1 MAIVNVDY
9 SEFETLKNRVKELEE
24 TVKEKD
30 KVIASLKDGSRV
42 IIRKELQI
50 EYERFSDPFRRMHD
64 SATDPLYSQDEKP
77 IRTVETS
84 ESYVG
89 FEDVR
94 LKVEEHMK
102 DEVKRSIQQRDE
114 SRARY
119 DSSVQKYNE
128 KEKKLDAKEQSLK
141 DKYAKK
147 EADLISEYKEKGK
160 ALEAD
165 YLAKGKAYK
174 QQLDA
179 DYKIYMKKAGRL
191 PYICE
196 SAKEA
201 LSLLNANRFFKPK
214 GVESILE
221 KIIQK
226 CEELANG
233 QNTERNQ

>member
-30 KVIASLKDGSRV
+30 KTIASLKDGSRV
-42 IIRKELQI
+42 IIRKEVQI
-50 EYERFSDPFRRMHD
+50 EYERYIDSIRRMHGFD
-64 SATDPLYSQDEKP
+64 QDPLYSQDEKP
-77 IRTVETS
+77 RRTVETS

-94 LKVEEHMK
+94 LKVEERMK
-102 DEVKRSIQQRDE
+102 DEVNRSIKQRDE
-114 SRARY
+114 SRESY
-119 DSSVQKYNE
+119 ESIVQRYNE
-128 KEKKLDAKEQSLK
+128 KEKKLDDKEKSLK
-141 DKYAKK
+141 DEYAQK

-174 QQLDA
+174 RQLEA
-179 DYKIYMKKAGRL
+179 DYNNYIKKAARL
-191 PYICE
+191 LFINKN
-196 SAKEA
+196 AKEA

-226 CEELANG
+226 CED
-233 QNTERNQ
+233 

>member
-1 MAIVNVDY
+1 MAVVNVDY

-30 KVIASLKDGSRV
+30 KTIASLKDGSRV
-42 IIRKELQI
+42 IIRKEVQI
-50 EYERFSDPFRRMHD
+50 EYESSSDPFCRMRGID
-64 SATDPLYSQDEKP
+64 KDPLYSQDEKP
-77 IRTVETS
+77 RRTVETS
-84 ESYVG
+84 ESYIG

-102 DEVKRSIQQRDE
+102 EEVKRSIQQRDE
-114 SRARY
+114 SRANY
-119 DSSVQKYNE
+119 DSSVQRYNK
-128 KEKKLDAKEQSLK
+128 KEKKLDDKEKSLE
-141 DKYAKK
+141 DMYAQK

-174 QQLDA
+174 QQLEA

-191 PYICE
+191 PSINQ

-214 GVESILE
+214 GVESILA

-226 CEELANG
+226 CE
-233 QNTERNQ
+233 Q

>member
-30 KVIASLKDGSRV
+30 KTIASLKDGSRV
-42 IIRKELQI
+42 IIRKEVQI
-50 EYERFSDPFRRMHD
+50 EYERFSDPFRRMGVID
-64 SATDPLYSQDEKP
+64 NDPLYSQDEKP
-77 IRTVETS
+77 RRTVETS
-84 ESYVG
+84 ESYLG

-94 LKVEEHMK
+94 LKVEERMK
-102 DEVKRSIQQRDE
+102 DEVNRSIKQRDE
-114 SRARY
+114 SRASY
-119 DSSVQKYNE
+119 ESSVQKYNK
-128 KEKKLDAKEQSLK
+128 KEKKLDDKEKSLE
-141 DKYAKK
+141 DMYAQK

-174 QQLDA
+174 RQLEA
-179 DYKIYMKKAGRL
+179 DYNNYIKKAGRL
-191 PYICE
+191 PSINQ

-214 GVESILE
+214 GVESILA

-226 CEELANG
+226 CED
-233 QNTERNQ
+233 

>member
-30 KVIASLKDGSRV
+30 KTIASLKDGSRV
-42 IIRKELQI
+42 IIRKEVQI
-50 EYERFSDPFRRMHD
+50 EYERFRDPFRRMGVID
-64 SATDPLYSQDEKP
+64 NDPLYSQDEKP
-77 IRTVETS
+77 RRTVETS
-84 ESYVG
+84 ESYLG

-94 LKVEEHMK
+94 LKVEERMK
-102 DEVKRSIQQRDE
+102 DEVNRSIKQRDE
-114 SRARY
+114 SRANY
-119 DSSVQKYNE
+119 ESSVQRYNE
-128 KEKKLDAKEQSLK
+128 KEKKLDAKKKSLESM
-141 DKYAKK
+141 YAQK

-179 DYKIYMKKAGRL
+179 DYNYYIKKAGRL
-191 PYICE
+191 LSISD
-196 SAKEA
+196 SAREA

-214 GVESILE
+214 GVESILAQ
-221 KIIQK
+221 IIQK
-226 CEELANG
+226 CE
-233 QNTERNQ
+233 Q

>member
-30 KVIASLKDGSRV
+30 KTITSLKDGSRV
-42 IIRKELQI
+42 IIRKEVQI
-50 EYERFSDPFRRMHD
+50 EYERFSDTFCRMRGIDKDPF
-64 SATDPLYSQDEKP
+64 YSQDEKP
-77 IRTVETS
+77 RRTVETS

-114 SRARY
+114 SRANY
-119 DSSVQKYNE
+119 DSSVQRYNE
-128 KEKKLDAKEQSLK
+128 KEKKLDAKEKSLE

-147 EADLISEYKEKGK
+147 EANLISEYKEKGK

-165 YLAKGKAYK
+165 YLAEGKAYK

-179 DYKIYMKKAGRL
+179 DYKISMKKANRL
-191 PYICE
+191 PSIKE

-214 GVESILE
+214 GVESILS

-226 CEELANG
+226 CEG
-233 QNTERNQ
+233 

>member
-30 KVIASLKDGSRV
+30 KTIASLKDGSRV
-42 IIRKELQI
+42 IIRKEVQI
-50 EYERFSDPFRRMHD
+50 EYETLSEQILRMHGID
-64 SATDPLYSQDEKP
+64 KAPLYSQDDKP
-77 IRTVETS
+77 RRTVETS
-84 ESYVG
+84 ESYLG

-94 LKVEEHMK
+94 LKVEERMK
-102 DEVKRSIQQRDE
+102 DEINRSIKQRDE
-114 SRARY
+114 SRASY
-119 DSSVQKYNE
+119 ESIVQRYNE
-128 KEKKLDAKEQSLK
+128 KEKKLDYKEKSLE
-141 DKYAKK
+141 DMYAQK

-191 PYICE
+191 PSINQ

-214 GVESILE
+214 GVESILA

-226 CEELANG
+226 CE
-233 QNTERNQ
+233 Q

>member
-1 MAIVNVDY
+1 MAVVNVDY

-30 KVIASLKDGSRV
+30 KTIASLKDGSRV
-42 IIRKELQI
+42 IIRKEVQI
-50 EYERFSDPFRRMHD
+50 EYERFSDPFRRMRG
-64 SATDPLYSQDEKP
+64 SDPLYSQDEKP
-77 IRTVETS
+77 RRTVETS

-114 SRARY
+114 SRANY
-119 DSSVQKYNE
+119 DSSVQKYKE
-128 KEKKLDAKEQSLK
+128 KEKKLDDKEKSLK

-147 EADLISEYKEKGK
+147 KADLISEYKEKDK

-179 DYKIYMKKAGRL
+179 DYNYYIKKAGRL
-191 PYICE
+191 LSISD

-214 GVESILE
+214 GVESILAN
-221 KIIQK
+221 IIQK
-226 CEELANG
+226 CEG
-233 QNTERNQ
+233 

>member
-30 KVIASLKDGSRV
+30 KTIASLKDGSRV
-42 IIRKELQI
+42 IIRKEVQI
-50 EYERFSDPFRRMHD
+50 EYERYIDSIRRMHGFGQ
-64 SATDPLYSQDEKP
+64 DPLYSQDEKP
-77 IRTVETS
+77 RRTVETS

-94 LKVEEHMK
+94 LKVEERMK
-102 DEVKRSIQQRDE
+102 DEVNRSIKQRDE
-114 SRARY
+114 SRASY
-119 DSSVQKYNE
+119 DSSVQKYKE
-128 KEKKLDAKEQSLK
+128 KEKKLDDKEKFLK

-147 EADLISEYKEKGK
+147 EADLISEYKEKDK

-174 QQLDA
+174 RQLEA
-179 DYKIYMKKAGRL
+179 DYNNYIKKAARL
-191 PYICE
+191 LFINKN
-196 SAKEA
+196 AKEA

-214 GVESILE
+214 GVESILAQ
-221 KIIQK
+221 IIQK
-226 CEELANG
+226 CEL
-233 QNTERNQ
+233 

>member
-30 KVIASLKDGSRV
+30 KTIASLKDGSRV
-42 IIRKELQI
+42 IIRKEVQI
-50 EYERFSDPFRRMHD
+50 EYWSFSEKYRRMRGIEQD
-64 SATDPLYSQDEKP
+64 SLYSQDEKP
-77 IRTVETS
+77 RRTVETS

-94 LKVEEHMK
+94 LKVEERMK
-102 DEVKRSIQQRDE
+102 DEVNRSIKQRDE
-114 SRARY
+114 SRESY
-119 DSSVQKYNE
+119 ESIVQRYNE
-128 KEKKLDAKEQSLK
+128 KEKKLDDKEKSLK
-141 DKYAKK
+141 DEYAQK

-160 ALEAD
+160 ALEAE

-191 PYICE
+191 SSINE

-214 GVESILE
+214 GVESILA

-226 CEELANG
+226 CEEV
-233 QNTERNQ
+233 

>member
-1 MAIVNVDY
+1 MAVVNVDY

-30 KVIASLKDGSRV
+30 KTIASLKDGSRV
-42 IIRKELQI
+42 IIRKEVQI
-50 EYERFSDPFRRMHD
+50 EYERFSEPFRRMHGC
-64 SATDPLYSQDEKP
+64 AADPLYSQDEKP
-77 IRTVETS
+77 RRTVETS

-94 LKVEEHMK
+94 LNVEEHMK

-114 SRARY
+114 SRASY
-119 DSSVQKYNE
+119 ESSVQKYNE
-128 KEKKLDAKEQSLK
+128 KEKKLDDKEKSLK
-141 DKYAKK
+141 DKYAQK

-174 QQLDA
+174 RQLEA
-179 DYKIYMKKAGRL
+179 DYNNYIKKAARL
-191 PYICE
+191 QFIYK

-214 GVESILE
+214 GVESILA

-226 CEELANG
+226 CEEV
-233 QNTERNQ
+233 

>member
-30 KVIASLKDGSRV
+30 KTIDSLKDGSRV
-42 IIRKELQI
+42 IIRKEVQI
-50 EYERFSDPFRRMHD
+50 EYERFSDPFRRMGGIE
-64 SATDPLYSQDEKP
+64 SDPFYSQDEKP
-77 IRTVETS
+77 RRTVETS

-114 SRARY
+114 SRANY
-119 DSSVQKYNE
+119 DSSVQRYNE
-128 KEKKLDAKEQSLK
+128 KEKKLDAKKKSLESM
-141 DKYAKK
+141 YAQK

-179 DYKIYMKKAGRL
+179 DYNYYIKKAGRL
-191 PYICE
+191 PSINE

-214 GVESILE
+214 GVESILA

-226 CEELANG
+226 CE
-233 QNTERNQ
+233 Q

>member
-30 KVIASLKDGSRV
+30 KTIASLKDGSRV
-42 IIRKELQI
+42 IIRKEVQI
-50 EYERFSDPFRRMHD
+50 EYERFSDPFRRMRGID
-64 SATDPLYSQDEKP
+64 KDPLYSQDDKP
-77 IRTVETS
+77 RRIVETS

-114 SRARY
+114 SRANY
-119 DSSVQKYNE
+119 DSSVQRYNE
-128 KEKKLDAKEQSLK
+128 KVKMLDANKKSLK
-141 DKYAKK
+141 DKYAQK
-147 EADLISEYKEKGK
+147 EANLISEYKEKGK

-165 YLAKGKAYK
+165 YLAKGKEYK
-174 QQLDA
+174 RQLEI
-179 DYKIYMKKAGRL
+179 DYNNYIKKAARL
-191 PYICE
+191 LSISD

-214 GVESILE
+214 GVESILAN
-221 KIIQK
+221 IIQK
-226 CEELANG
+226 CED
-233 QNTERNQ
+233 